1 LGSTLT
7 LSHLMDAASLVFICF
22 IAMGPG
28 IPLPGVSEYS
38 RWLIFYLVD
47 CEIAS
52 YGGPAALAHRL
63 NEAAADWTAQGDL
76 DFLNN
81 W

>member
-1 LGSTLT
+1 
-7 LSHLMDAASLVFICF
+7 
-22 IAMGPG
+22 MGPG
-28 IPLPGVSEYS
+28 IPLPGVSGPF
-38 RWLIFYLVD
+38 RHHRDDTIVFFYLIGD
-47 CEIAS
+47 EIAA
-52 YGGPAALAHRL
+52 YGGPARLARRL